1 MQNQQRPLYVRD
13 ILSILED
20 FAPLSLQESYDNA
33 GLICGN
39 PEAEIH
45 SVLLSTDI
53 TEEVIDEAV
62 QGGHDLL
69 ISHHPLT
76 IQGLK
81 NLRPDSYVKRCLIK
95 AIRHNLNIYSAH
107 TNLDAVLHGVSGRM
121 ADKLGLQNRKI
132 LQPGGKL
139 FSLCFYTPVSKAEE
153 VRQAVLGVGGGHI
166 GNYSHCSFNQKGEG
180 TFHAEAGSHP
190 YVGVIGTLHRE
201 EEIKTEITVPEYLLS
216 KSIETLLKVHPYEEP
231 VFDFYPLKN
240 TWTQV
245 GSGVI
250 GELEEPETE
259 LDFLKRIK
267 KTFEVGC
274 LRHTRLSGR
283 LIQKVAL
290 CGGAGAFLLPK
301 AVSADA
307 DVFITG
313 EVKYHDYFNYEND
326 ILVAEM
332 GHYESEQYTKEIF
345 YSIIQEMF
353 PELEVQITRVN
364 TNPIKYL

>member
-13 ILSILED
+13 ILSILEN

-201 EEIKTEITVPEYLLS
+201 
-216 KSIETLLKVHPYEEP
+216 
-231 VFDFYPLKN
+231 
-240 TWTQV
+240 
-245 GSGVI
+245 I
-250 GELEEPETE
+250 G
-259 LDFLKRIK
+259 RAH
-267 KTFEVGC
+267 V
-274 LRHTRLSGR
+274 
-283 LIQKVAL
+283 
-290 CGGAGAFLLPK
+290 
-301 AVSADA
+301 
-307 DVFITG
+307 
-313 EVKYHDYFNYEND
+313 
-326 ILVAEM
+326 
-332 GHYESEQYTKEIF
+332 
-345 YSIIQEMF
+345 
-353 PELEVQITRVN
+353 
-364 TNPIKYL
+364 